1 MAITPA
7 SFAAKQRILSAC
19 VRLFLEKGYKR
30 TTVAEILKAA
40 NVSASTFQ
48 NIFHAKD
55 GVLIEFV
62 QFMFGNQFNIARKVT
77 GHELP
82 PVYVYALETSLQLT
96 LTELNESLREVYL
109 EAYRQPQSADYI
121 YRHTASELYQIFG
134 SYLPSYSECDF
145 YEQDIGSSGIMR
157 AYMAQPCDE
166 ALTLER
172 KIQLFLTMSL
182 RAYRVPEEEIEK
194 TLAYIAGR
202 DIRAVSERVM
212 HILFQTLAMRYEFSL
227 SDLTQPGL
235 E

>member
-77 GHELP
+77 GHER
-82 PVYVYALETSLQLT
+82 VRSCRRFTST
-96 LTELNESLREVYL
+96 RWK
-109 EAYRQPQSADYI
+109 P
-121 YRHTASELYQIFG
+121 AS
-134 SYLPSYSECDF
+134 
-145 YEQDIGSSGIMR
+145 SSR
-157 AYMAQPCDE
+157 
-166 ALTLER
+166 
-172 KIQLFLTMSL
+172 
-182 RAYRVPEEEIEK
+182 
-194 TLAYIAGR
+194 
-202 DIRAVSERVM
+202 
-212 HILFQTLAMRYEFSL
+212 SL
-227 SDLTQPGL
+227 S
-235 E
+235 

>member
-30 TTVAEILKAA
+30 TTVAEIVQKAD
-40 NVSASTFQ
+40 VSNS
-48 NIFHAKD
+48 K
-55 GVLIEFV
+55 
-62 QFMFGNQFNIARKVT
+62 FNIARKVT

-157 AYMAQPCDE
+157 AYMERPCD
-166 ALTLER
+166 LYFTLEKKLSR
-172 KIQLFLTMSL
+172 FLTMSM
-182 RAYRVPEEEIEK
+182 RAYCVPPDEQQQVLAFIE
-194 TLAYIAGR
+194 TL
-202 DIRAVSERVM
+202 DIRGISERVM
-212 HILFQTLAMRYEFSL
+212 QELFRKLEMQFSFSL
-227 SDLTQPGL
+227 GTS
-235 E
+235 

>member
-109 EAYRQPQSADYI
+109 EA
-121 YRHTASELYQIFG
+121 
-134 SYLPSYSECDF
+134 
-145 YEQDIGSSGIMR
+145 
-157 AYMAQPCDE
+157 
-166 ALTLER
+166 
-172 KIQLFLTMSL
+172 
-182 RAYRVPEEEIEK
+182 
-194 TLAYIAGR
+194 
-202 DIRAVSERVM
+202 
-212 HILFQTLAMRYEFSL
+212 
-227 SDLTQPGL
+227 
-235 E
+235 

>member
-1 MAITPA
+1 MNRSAEPFHTEQEYYKELI
-7 SFAAKQRILSAC
+7 AC

-121 YRHTASELYQIFG
+121 YRHMASELYQIFG

-157 AYMAQPCDE
+157 AYMERPCD
-166 ALTLER
+166 LYFTLEKKLSR
-172 KIQLFLTMSL
+172 FLTMSM
-182 RAYRVPEEEIEK
+182 RAYCVPPDEQQQVLAFIE
-194 TLAYIAGR
+194 TL
-202 DIRAVSERVM
+202 DIRGISERVM
-212 HILFQTLAMRYEFSL
+212 QELFRKLEMQFSFSL
-227 SDLTQPGL
+227 GTS
-235 E
+235 

>member
-109 EAYRQPQSADYI
+109 EAYRQLQTISTATRQASCIRFSGAISPRIPSATFTS
-121 YRHTASELYQIFG
+121 RTSVRAASCARIWSVRAICILRWKR
-134 SYLPSYSECDF
+134 
-145 YEQDIGSSGIMR
+145 SSR
-157 AYMAQPCDE
+157 A
-166 ALTLER
+166 
-172 KIQLFLTMSL
+172 F
-182 RAYRVPEEEIEK
+182 
-194 TLAYIAGR
+194 
-202 DIRAVSERVM
+202 
-212 HILFQTLAMRYEFSL
+212 
-227 SDLTQPGL
+227 
-235 E
+235 